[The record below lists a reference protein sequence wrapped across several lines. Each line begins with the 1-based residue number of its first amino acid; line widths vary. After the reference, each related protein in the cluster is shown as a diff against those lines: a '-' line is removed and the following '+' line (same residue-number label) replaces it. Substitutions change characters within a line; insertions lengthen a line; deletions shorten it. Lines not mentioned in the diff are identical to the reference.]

1 MAVAV
6 SLSVSPAL
14 ATVTPQTGRSPE
26 RGIDVSA
33 YQNANGPIDWREL
46 ASHGIKFVAIKAS
59 EDTYYT
65 NPYYLPDARA
75 ASRAGL
81 AVLAYTFANPDRA
94 GGAAA
99 AGFAVRAAHYRRGR
113 GTLPLVVDLENDPYA
128 NNDCYWFGQRRM
140 IAWIAGFVT
149 RARALTGSWP
159 ILYTTVSWWQEC
171 TGSTGRFTRDPL
183 WLADY
188 NGERPAAPSAW
199 SRWSFWQYSESGYLP
214 GIGWTD
220 LDVFQSATGLPS
232 LRPAADPKPRHR
244 HKRRPKHQPK
254 HEKPK
259 SPKQAEKHKQKPKR
273 KAKRKR
279 KQLLGYKSPV
289 PPAFPPDRLIS
300 SAGDSAQASPRHRG
314 YLAHPRDRRRSR
326 DRGRGADRGEGIGR
340 AGGDHPAGRRGHRRL
355 QPDDRDV

>member
-6 SLSVSPAL
+6 SLYASPAL
-14 ATVTPQTGRSPE
+14 ATVITQTGRGPE

-46 ASHGIKFVAIKAS
+46 ARGGIKFVAIKAS
-59 EDTYYT
+59 EATYYT

-81 AVLAYTFANPDRA
+81 AVLAYAFANPDRA
-94 GGAAA
+94 GGAATA
-99 AGFAVRAAHYRRGR
+99 SFAVRTAHYRRGR
-113 GTLPLVVDLENDPYA
+113 GALPLVVDLENDPYS
-128 NNDCYWFGQRRM
+128 NSDCYWFGQRRM

-149 RARALTGSWP
+149 RARALSGSWP
-159 ILYTTVSWWQEC
+159 ILYTTVAWWQEC

-220 LDVFQSATGLPS
+220 LDVFQSASGLPS
-232 LRPAADPKPRHR
+232 LHPAADPKPRHR
-244 HKRRPKHQPK
+244 HKRRSKHQPK
-254 HEKPK
+254 HHKRKKRKP
-259 SPKQAEKHKQKPKR
+259 ERKHEQKPK
-273 KAKRKR
+273 KRPKR
-279 KQLLGYKSPV
+279 IGNGKHLPVAIHQLSTHT
-289 PPAFPPDRLIS
+289 
-300 SAGDSAQASPRHRG
+300 HRSG
-314 YLAHPRDRRRSR
+314 
-326 DRGRGADRGEGIGR
+326 
-340 AGGDHPAGRRGHRRL
+340 
-355 QPDDRDV
+355 

>member
-6 SLSVSPAL
+6 SLSASPAL
-14 ATVTPQTGRSPE
+14 ATVIAQTGRGPE

-46 ASHGIKFVAIKAS
+46 ARHGIKFVAIKTS
-59 EDTYYT
+59 EATYYS

-81 AVLAYTFANPDRA
+81 AVLAYAFANPDRA
-94 GGAAA
+94 GGAAT
-99 AGFAVRAAHYRRGR
+99 AGFAVQAARYRRGR
-113 GTLPLVVDLENDPYA
+113 GALPLVVDLENDPYS
-128 NNDCYWFGQRRM
+128 NSDCYWFGQRRM

-159 ILYTTVSWWQEC
+159 ILYTTVAWWREC

-220 LDVFQSATGLPS
+220 LDVFQSASGLPS
-232 LRPAADPKPRHR
+232 LHPAADPKPRHR

-254 HEKPK
+254 H
-259 SPKQAEKHKQKPKR
+259 QKR
-273 KAKRKR
+273 KKRKPER
-279 KQLLGYKSPV
+279 KHQQKRKKRPKHIGNRQHLPVTIHQLST
-289 PPAFPPDRLIS
+289 
-300 SAGDSAQASPRHRG
+300 
-314 YLAHPRDRRRSR
+314 HPHQ
-326 DRGRGADRGEGIGR
+326 
-340 AGGDHPAGRRGHRRL
+340 GG
-355 QPDDRDV
+355 